1 MEENKNKN
9 KTFKIFFIIL
19 AFIALIFFCLLCV
32 LAIGIGNFIIF
43 SRNEEVP
50 TVNEERV
57 NNNDDN
63 NIAQNPLNINNED
76 IQALARGDSV
86 TIQVTEEELIQSLN
100 LGGNSTV
107 EIQGNELKLSI
118 NLEEAV
124 SGFAPDLNNEFDI
137 GILNNNSVTL
147 TLVANGGKNRLIV
160 KDLSISDPFINT
172 VFNSLAISSI
182 NKGLDEAFAAI
193 ESDYN
198 VTIKDLKVENGR
210 LIYTLEPI

>member
-43 SRNEEVP
+43 SRNEEVT

-86 TIQVTEEELIQSLN
+86 IIQVTEEELIQSLN
-100 LGGNSTV
+100 LGGNSTI

-124 SGFAPDLNNEFDI
+124 SGFAPYLNNEFDI
-137 GILNNNSVTL
+137 SILNNNSVTL

-198 VTIKDLKVENGR
+198 VTIKDLKVENDR